1 MYARDFYKWNP
12 GVPHI
17 IICGY
22 VGVAGLR
29 NFCNELFH
37 PDHGSQ
43 DKNAIILKTTIPNSE
58 MEIFLHTPQYELFL
72 KLL

>member
-1 MYARDFYKWNP
+1 VYARDFYKWNP